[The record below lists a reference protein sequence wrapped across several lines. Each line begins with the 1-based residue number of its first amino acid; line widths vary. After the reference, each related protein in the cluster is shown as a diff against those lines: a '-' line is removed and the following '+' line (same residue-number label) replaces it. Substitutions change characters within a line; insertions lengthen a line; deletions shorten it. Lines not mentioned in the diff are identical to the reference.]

1 VSKTQV
7 WISVL
12 EPQYTTTIRHLEVG
26 ENTLILNID
35 PTYNFHRDIRWY
47 DLRQVNVKGLGLCA
61 CLLNISLSGDAIK
74 LIASSLQG
82 GPQKNS
88 YK

>member
-1 VSKTQV
+1 M
-7 WISVL
+7 L

-26 ENTLILNID
+26 EKKTLILNID
-35 PTYNFHRDIRWY
+35 PNFQRDIRWY

-61 CLLNISLSGDAIK
+61 CLLNISFSGDAIK
-74 LIASSLQG
+74 LIASSVEG